1 MKFKAFLSEQ
11 EIATLDMSPLL
22 QKLKDTKP
30 GTIATPLKDLAD
42 WSIVISENYERSMS
56 EHIKAPI
63 VGWFKKPASS
73 FCLMK
78 KDGQWKLT
86 EFKKGF
92 REAFSVT
99 SENLDKIETQAK
111 KKYKDFPSIP
121 FQLED
126 ALSKANIFESVKR
139 TLKKNLKED
148 TQENANNYKVGTK
161 IKYSSSRL
169 GSSGEGKIYDREV
182 FDTDDNGNDVYD
194 YYVITSDGSD
204 IALTIDELSLYGSP
218 ITQDKTTKES
228 GVRTIRAIAKDIR
241 ADWKNIT
248 SSYAW
253 PYYQAMADINSISD
267 MYGADDAYSIVL
279 YFLSNAQGWKGEKAK
294 QIKAELKKICKD
306 FSKQSGLKEG
316 FDDEGSKYFRDDY
329 EVWKFEKEVV
339 DRIINTDT
347 GMRS

>member
-1 MKFKAFLSEQ
+1 M
-11 EIATLDMSPLL
+11 
-22 QKLKDTKP
+22 
-30 GTIATPLKDLAD
+30 
-42 WSIVISENYERSMS
+42 
-56 EHIKAPI
+56 
-63 VGWFKKPASS
+63 
-73 FCLMK
+73 
-78 KDGQWKLT
+78 
-86 EFKKGF
+86 
-92 REAFSVT
+92 
-99 SENLDKIETQAK
+99 
-111 KKYKDFPSIP
+111 
-121 FQLED
+121 
-126 ALSKANIFESVKR
+126 
-139 TLKKNLKED
+139 
-148 TQENANNYKVGTK
+148 
-161 IKYSSSRL
+161 